1 MEVILLQINSYL
13 CVHPI
18 IPIQPIKRELKDKQY
33 KNNDNEE
40 QNDKAF
46 EVILHKQEQKENE
59 KDK

>member
-18 IPIQPIKRELKDKQY
+18 IPIQQIKRELKDKQY

-40 QNDKAF
+40 QNDKTF
-46 EVILHKQEQKENE
+46 EVILYKQEQKENE